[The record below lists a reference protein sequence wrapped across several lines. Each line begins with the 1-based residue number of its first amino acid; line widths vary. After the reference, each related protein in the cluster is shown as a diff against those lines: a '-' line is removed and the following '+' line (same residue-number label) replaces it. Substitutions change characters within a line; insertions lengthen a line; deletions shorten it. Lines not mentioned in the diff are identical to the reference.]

1 MQQKGARMR
10 IAIYTETFLPK
21 YDGVTNTICYLLEH
35 LSKRGHA
42 SLMFAPRGAP
52 AQYAATPIVGLT
64 GVTFPLYPELRLVPP
79 LARNQDALPAFR
91 PDVVLLINPCSL
103 GLVGLRQ
110 ARALNVPVVASYH
123 TDLPGYAA
131 RYGLSALRDPLWA
144 YLRWLHNQAD
154 LNLCPS
160 HFTRT
165 ELEEHGFERV
175 RVWGHGVDSE
185 RFHPR
190 HRDAGWRERL
200 TDGHPEAPL
209 LLYVGRLAVEKRV
222 DWLCPVL
229 DAVPGARLA
238 IVGDGPCRE
247 ELEALLSGTRTHFT
261 GYLRGKDL
269 SRAYAAGDVFAFP
282 SANETF
288 GNVVLEAMASGLPV
302 VVPRSGGPVDH
313 VFEGRNGLLTDPDD
327 PDHFVEAVRRLVV
340 DPAYARGLGK
350 GARAYALSQ
359 SWDAILDGL
368 LEDLVDVTRRDRHS
382 APRMPG
388 FAAKSPH
395 DQQYRDNPRLSL

>member
-1 MQQKGARMR
+1 MR
-10 IAIYTETFLPK
+10 IAIYAETFLPK
-21 YDGVTNTICYLLEH
+21 CDGVTNTICYLLEY
-35 LSKRGHA
+35 LRARGHA
-42 SLMFAPRGAP
+42 SMMFAPQGGP
-52 AQYAATPIVGLT
+52 ARYADTRIVGLT
-64 GVTFPLYPELRLVPP
+64 GLTFPLYPELRLVPP
-79 LARNQDALPAFR
+79 IARNQDELGAFR

-110 ARALNVPVVASYH
+110 GRALGVPVVASYH

-160 HFTRT
+160 HFTQT
-165 ELEEHGFERV
+165 ELQEHGFERV
-175 RVWGHGVDSE
+175 RVWGHGVDGE

-190 HRDAGWRERL
+190 HRDPEWRTRL
-200 TDGHPEAPL
+200 SGGDPEAPL

-222 DWLCPVL
+222 DWLRPVV
-229 DAVPGARLA
+229 DALPHARLA
-238 IVGDGPCRE
+238 IVGDGPTRP
-247 ELEALLSGTRTHFT
+247 ELEAMFTGTRTHFT
-261 GYLRGKDL
+261 GYLRGTDL
-269 SRAYAAGDVFAFP
+269 SCAYASADVFAFP

-313 VFEGRNGLLTDPDD
+313 VFEGQNGLLTDPGD
-327 PDHFVEAVRRLVV
+327 PDRFVEAVRRLVV
-340 DPAYARGLGK
+340 DPAYARRLGR
-350 GARAYALSQ
+350 GARAHALTQ

-368 LEDLVDVTRRDRHS
+368 IDDLVDVTRRDRRSTPSTPWFVGRSRHT
-382 APRMPG
+382 RN
-388 FAAKSPH
+388 H
-395 DQQYRDNPRLSL
+395 TNQRLPL